1 MKRLDLDKILNREPG
16 KLTEPHY
23 EHKKPRVNIKQSTI
37 QCSCGKIGYLT
48 PQDAE
53 SASALIRKKHKG
65 FSRWYKCS
73 ICKQYHL
80 TTSPEDSR
88 REKKSKAKK

>member
-1 MKRLDLDKILNREPG
+1 MKRLSLEKILNNTDNTKEVFV
-16 KLTEPHY
+16 EY
-23 EHKKPRVNIKQSTI
+23 KKPRVNIKQSTI

-53 SASALIRKKHKG
+53 AASALIRKKNKG

-80 TTSPEDSR
+80 TTNPEDSR